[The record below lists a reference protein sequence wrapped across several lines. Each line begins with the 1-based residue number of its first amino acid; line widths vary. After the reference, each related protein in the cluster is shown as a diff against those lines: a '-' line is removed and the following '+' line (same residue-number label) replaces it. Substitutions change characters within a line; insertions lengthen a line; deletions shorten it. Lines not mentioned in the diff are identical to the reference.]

1 MHTWGNEEL
10 RFATASDSNDAAG
23 MVCIQVTRFRF
34 EGQCSIA
41 ILVGYY
47 LSYMNLSQMADI
59 TLIALQTNQR
69 WQVQVFEGIGQLS
82 ESN

>member
-59 TLIALQTNQR
+59 TLIALLLAISKQTR
-69 WQVQVFEGIGQLS
+69 GGRSRYSKE
-82 ESN
+82 